1 MEIMIPLICII
12 AVVVWCWR
20 CYTEPNRINK
30 LIRDYTTTVLLP
42 ISNVKDSY
50 DPHDYVEPLAVAFA
64 RVLESDSRMVSSQLS
79 ESAMGFG
86 YIMARTVI
94 DDEVKD
100 ALNSERALDPKE
112 LAIKAVTL
120 RFHEKHPRYGCRHD
134 GLIRRTVE
142 SMI

>member
-12 AVVVWCWR
+12 AVVFWCWR

-64 RVLESDSRMVSSQLS
+64 RFLESDSRIVSSQLS

-100 ALNSERALDPKE
+100 ALKLRKSVGPQGTGYQGCYFAISRKTPSIWLSSRRAY
-112 LAIKAVTL
+112 TQN
-120 RFHEKHPRYGCRHD
+120 G
-134 GLIRRTVE
+134 
-142 SMI
+142 

>member
-1 MEIMIPLICII
+1 MIPLICII
-12 AVVVWCWR
+12 GIVVWCWR

-42 ISNVKDSY
+42 ISNVKDSCDPY
-50 DPHDYVEPLAVAFA
+50 DYLEPLAVAFA
-64 RVLESDSRMVSSQLS
+64 RFLESDSRLVSSQLS
-79 ESAMGFG
+79 ESPLQFG
-86 YIMARTVI
+86 HIMARTII

-100 ALNSERALDPKE
+100 ALSSARALDPKE

-120 RFHEKHPRYGCRHD
+120 RFHEKHPRYGSRHD